1 MSFKRTTS
9 TTVVIPARLQSRQ
22 GVEITRPVAGWASPG
37 PTPLTPLP
45 ARGPQLALAGLI
57 LSTMLLVVLVATAA
71 LVALLF
77 YRSDRILP
85 GVRVAGFDLSDKSRA
100 EAVALLQQHWS
111 SQIISLQAGG
121 KSWPVSP
128 AGLGLTLDSAV
139 MVQTAYQQGRS
150 LDTWRAYWRARGQID
165 LPPLWQFDPI
175 RAEASLSQLAPQ
187 LEQPAQDATIRIG
200 EGRAEAVPAVPGRVL
215 DVAATVKALGRQPM
229 QVLAERRLTLVMQP
243 VQPAVSDV
251 SAAVDQAN
259 ALLGRTLTLQ
269 THDPIRDE
277 STVLT
282 IPPVEWAGWL
292 ALELD
297 SGDPSRVAWSVNT
310 DQVQGYLAAQ
320 STALGP
326 ERYLKVDE
334 ATTRLA
340 EAIRSQQTAV
350 RLRVY
355 HRPGTYAVQAG
366 QTLSSIAYEVGL
378 PYPWIQAANPGL
390 GNNLSPGQVLA
401 LPSPDDLLPLPVV
414 EDKRIVISL
423 SQQKM
428 WVYEAGAVKWE
439 WPASSGI
446 ASSPTAPGVFQIQS
460 HEQNAYAA
468 NWNLW
473 MPHFMGIYRPVPASD
488 FMNGIH
494 GFPSRGGAQLLW
506 TNDLGRRVTYGCIL
520 ISSENAA
527 TLYNW
532 AEAGV
537 VVEIQD

>member
-9 TTVVIPARLQSRQ
+9 TTIVIPARPQSRQ
-22 GVEITRPVAGWASPG
+22 EVEITRPVAGWPV
-37 PTPLTPLP
+37 PVPLAPLP
-45 ARGPQLALAGLI
+45 ARGPRLVLTGLI
-57 LSTMLLVVLVATAA
+57 LSSMLLVALVATTA
-71 LVALLF
+71 LAALLF

-85 GVRVAGFDLSDKSRA
+85 GVRAAGLDLSSKSRA
-100 EAVALLQQHWS
+100 EAAALLQQHWS
-111 SQIISLQAGG
+111 GQIISLQAG
-121 KSWPVSP
+121 STTWPVSP
-128 AGLGLTLDSAV
+128 AALGLTLDATA
-139 MVQTAYQQGRS
+139 MAQAAYQQGRS
-150 LDTWRAYWRARGQID
+150 LDTLRAYVWARGQID
-165 LPPLWQFDPI
+165 LPLLWQFDPV
-175 RAEASLSQLAPQ
+175 RAEASLRQLAPQ
-187 LEQPAQDATIRIG
+187 LEQPAQNATIRIS
-200 EGRAEAVPAVPGRVL
+200 EGRAEAVAAVPGRVL
-215 DVAATVKALGRQPM
+215 DVAATVKTLGRQPI
-229 QVLAERRLTLVMQP
+229 QVLAERRLTLVTQP
-243 VQPAVSDV
+243 IQPAVSDV

-259 ALLGRTLTLQ
+259 ALLGHLLTLQ
-269 THDPIRDE
+269 TYDPIRNE
-277 STVLT
+277 SVALT
-282 IPPVEWAGWL
+282 IPPAEWAGWL
-292 ALELD
+292 MLGLD
-297 SGDPSRVAWSVNT
+297 PNDPSRLGWSVKT
-310 DQVQGYLAAQ
+310 DQVQAYLAAQ
-320 STALGP
+320 SAALGP

-340 EAIRSQQTAV
+340 EAIRSQQTVV

-355 HRPGTYAVQAG
+355 HHPGTYTVQAG

-390 GNNLSPGQVLA
+390 GNNLTPGQVLV
-401 LPSPDDLLPLPVV
+401 LPSPDELLPLPVI

-473 MPHFMGIYRPVPASD
+473 MPHFMGIYRPVPTSD

-506 TNDLGRRVTYGCIL
+506 TDDLGRRVTYGCIL

-537 VVEIQD
+537 VVEIQG

>member
-1 MSFKRTTS
+1 MSFKRTIS
-9 TTVVIPARLQSRQ
+9 TLVTVPARPQSRQ
-22 GVEITRPVAGWASPG
+22 EVEITRPGAGWPASG
-37 PTPLTPLP
+37 TRQLVPLP
-45 ARGPQLALAGLI
+45 TRGPRLALVGLT
-57 LSTMLLVVLVATAA
+57 LSSMLLVALVVTAA

-77 YRSDRILP
+77 YRSGRILP
-85 GVRVAGFDLSDKSRA
+85 GVHAVGLDLSGKSRVEVA
-100 EAVALLQQHWS
+100 ALLQQHWS
-111 SQIISLQAGG
+111 SQTITLQAGNAT
-121 KSWPVSP
+121 WPVSP
-128 AGLGLTLDSAV
+128 EALGLTLDTAAT
-139 MVQTAYQQGRS
+139 VQTAYQQGRS
-150 LDTWRAYWRARGQID
+150 LETFKAYWRARGQID
-165 LPPLWQFDPI
+165 LPPLWQFDPV
-175 RAEASLSQLAPQ
+175 RAEASLRQLAPQ
-187 LEQPAQDATIRIG
+187 LEQPAQNATIRIS

-215 DVAATVKALGRQPM
+215 DVAATVKVLGRQPM
-229 QVLAERRLTLVMQP
+229 QVLAEQRLALVAQL
-243 VQPAVSDV
+243 VQPAISDV

-259 ALLGRTLTLQ
+259 ALLNHTLTLQ
-269 THDPIRDE
+269 TYDPIRNE
-277 STVLT
+277 SAALTVSSA
-282 IPPVEWAGWL
+282 EWAGWL

-297 SGDPSRVAWSVNT
+297 PHDPSRVAWSVKT
-310 DQVQGYLAAQ
+310 DQVQAFLAAQ
-320 STALGP
+320 SAALELG
-326 ERYLKVDE
+326 RYLKLDE
-334 ATTRLA
+334 ATTRLT
-340 EAIRSQQTAV
+340 EAIQSQQAAV

-355 HRPGTYAVQAG
+355 HHPGTYTVQAG

-401 LPSPDDLLPLPVV
+401 LPSPDELLPLPVV

-428 WVYEAGAVKWE
+428 WVYEAGGIKWE

-473 MPHFMGIYRPVPASD
+473 MPHFMGIYRPVPTSD

-506 TNDLGRRVTYGCIL
+506 TDDLGRRVTYGCIL

-527 TLYNW
+527 TLYDW

-537 VVEIQD
+537 VVEIQG